1 MAMKDRDFAKALYL
15 VELRNISPE
24 SLAEKIAGCIKSARK
39 KAVAEERARHRLLVE
54 ANYPEATCTCGIGE
68 EGTSKHIDCPTAKGL
83 EALRD
88 DPLDVDLVLKAV
100 AEEREACA
108 RVVYDPDDP
117 VNKDPAWAKRSL
129 WLYRAA
135 EAVRDRGRPEED
147 E

>member
-1 MAMKDRDFAKALYL
+1 MAMKDRDLAKALHL

-39 KAVAEERARHRLLVE
+39 KAIEEERARHRPLVE

-68 EGTSKHIDCPTAKGL
+68 GGISKHIDCPTAKGL
-83 EALRD
+83 EVLRD
-88 DPLDVDLVLKAV
+88 DPPDVDLVLRAV

-108 RVVYDPDDP
+108 RAVYDPDDP
-117 VNKDPAWAKRSL
+117 VNTDPEWTDRSL

-135 EAVRDRGRPEED
+135 EAVRDRGRPEE